1 MSIDKQLFEPAQ
13 RLIAYFGS
21 QKATEEA
28 LGVSQ
33 VTVSS
38 WLNKKHGINYINAMR
53 AERLTD
59 GTVKAVELCPA
70 LKELEICNDE

>member
-1 MSIDKQLFEPAQ
+1 MSIDKQVFEPAK

-28 LGVSQ
+28 MGVSQ
-33 VTVSS
+33 VTVSG
-38 WLNKKHGINYINAMR
+38 WLNKKHGVSYTNAIK

-59 GTVKAVELCPA
+59 GTVRAVELFPA
-70 LKELEICNDE
+70 LIETEEC